1 VADLARDRRGAVGL
15 LFGLL
20 APVLVLVVALG
31 IDATGRTRDALH
43 LQGLADRVATSAGPL
58 WAAGAQQQAVAV
70 AAALVAADGSDAR
83 LDHAGPVEGG
93 AADAL
98 EIIVSH
104 PEQHVLAGLF
114 APGRQRARAVAV
126 KTRRVG

>member
-20 APVLVLVVALG
+20 APLLVLVVALG

-43 LQGLADRVATSAGPL
+43 VQGLADRVATSAGPL
-58 WAAGAQQQAVAV
+58 WAAGARQQAEAVAV
-70 AAALVAADGSDAR
+70 ALVAADGSDTR
-83 LDHAGPVEGG
+83 LDHIGPAPSGG
-93 AADAL
+93 ADAL
-98 EIIVSH
+98 EIIVSR
-104 PEQHVLAGLF
+104 PERHVLAALV
-114 APGRQRARAVAV
+114 APGRHRARAVAV